1 MKHNVKPEKLGIR
14 IIDPTEPEIINPAGS
29 AEK

>member
-1 MKHNVKPEKLGIR
+1 MKHKVKPEKLGIG
-14 IIDPTEPEIINPAGS
+14 IINSTEPEIINPAGS

>member
-1 MKHNVKPEKLGIR
+1 MNHNVKPEKLGIG
-14 IIDPTEPEIINPAGS
+14 IIDPKEPEIINRAGS

>member
-1 MKHNVKPEKLGIR
+1 MKHNVKPEKAWNR
-14 IIDPTEPEIINPAGS
+14 INNPTEPEIINSAGS

>member
-1 MKHNVKPEKLGIR
+1 MKHNVKSEKLGIR

-29 AEK
+29 AEN